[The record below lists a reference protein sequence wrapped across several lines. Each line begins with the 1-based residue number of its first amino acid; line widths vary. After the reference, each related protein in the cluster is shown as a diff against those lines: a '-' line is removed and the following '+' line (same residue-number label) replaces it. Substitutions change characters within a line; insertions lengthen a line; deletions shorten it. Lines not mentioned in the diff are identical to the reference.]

1 MTKRGHDDV
10 AGVHS
15 VGAFCPNR
23 TVCKAA
29 VMQDKAEV
37 DEGISDV
44 ELIALV
50 SRAQEEI
57 EAHGEVS
64 EPNLLLRD
72 FARELLR
79 KRLWMAG
86 LFRSRSV

>member
-10 AGVHS
+10 ARVHS
-15 VGAFCPNR
+15 VGAFRPNR
-23 TVCKAA
+23 TVYKAA

-57 EAHGEVS
+57 EATV
-64 EPNLLLRD
+64 R
-72 FARELLR
+72 
-79 KRLWMAG
+79 
-86 LFRSRSV
+86 